1 MVLPISQYDAINI
14 SLQQKKV
21 STALQTLYDFTS
33 SDHPPPASI
42 TRMLFEL
49 LINDKSATTEW
60 TTTIFLYRKFISI
73 HSTNIL
79 KNVWKPS
86 RDSMFPFWDLIEFLM
101 EEISECKEKDFERRT
116 HLQDFIEF
124 LIDMIR
130 QDIERELFEH
140 LSVADGRWSTCLNVP
155 VSIIQK
161 STNASNLHL
170 AAKWVNAISSIRHLN
185 HLSIDQL
192 NDKVADVIKPLCYR
206 DTVTFLRLINPD
218 FRLIFTDYIL
228 TSYCLYPVHAKK
240 LISLTPSIKKL
251 ENLHFHGELLDYKR
265 EVGKRSQ
272 KMIESIRSISFFLSL
287 LVLYSES
294 LSKDASCNNEEV
306 KECLVEIEGRLEALD
321 PETNDF
327 IAWANLSNLLDDT
340 LDKPFAIKAEKQSEF
355 TNLTFNSDVPFLRTS
370 SNSDIFT
377 SIDQSGSDSQ
387 LLPLDWT
394 KFGESEVNLDSQS
407 QTLMSSNSTN
417 VMSSGDTKNCW
428 PFVFDSH
435 YKDSSNEYSN
445 AIDPSQLESKDST
458 HQLTLPIDNGALP
471 GSNQLLILASPYYS
485 NSYPMLSKANAA
497 LEAVKMLGATT
508 FSSSFVER
516 LIDESENE
524 RNLKN
529 EIYPNYLPPE
539 QPQLQLHPAL
549 TANQKTIDPSIYNA
563 WNPAQHWNMAHPQ
576 NICPSLTSSNTIKA
590 VETSISGS
598 KRGKV
603 SGLDTTGNKRKT
615 VQHSIICTECN
626 FELGIAF
633 IRGAP
638 CGENDNGPIN
648 AVCQNCSAKSPH
660 VHYENINDQRKRK
673 RRESKTI
680 DCEVCHS
687 KIGNGGLTGHLS
699 APEVKVEFVCGDCGV
714 KYMFCSECGG
724 GGKQRTGKWRP
735 RELFEQ
741 GRRTCSLP
749 HIRVGTAELHYK
761 VIRASE
767 LTSDILQ
774 GIQDVFFDCLLSLYC
789 VPSVMSSNRYSSFET
804 IKREIERLWVTSVL
818 DVLTNNVLN
827 GRKYVTVAWIHKRH
841 RNKGIGR
848 SNPTK
853 EMIPWLKRLGLSG
866 IISPSKFGS
875 GQDSEDKHHCFVAF
889 SIAEWDPINQTIFMA
904 QMAPRSVFLKTME
917 GYIELIRNCIHQIQ
931 KDAIDNHQDLPEHIW
946 CWTKADHARLQSIP
960 TRLKFVPKAD
970 YLESRPDLDA
980 NAFERHDYEPL
991 QAEGTAVYAAPTK
1004 TFISSK
1010 D

>member
-1 MVLPISQYDAINI
+1 MTLPISQYDAIII
-14 SLQQKKV
+14 SLKQKRLT
-21 STALQTLYDFTS
+21 TALQTLNDFTS
-33 SDHPPPASI
+33 TDHPPPASI
-42 TRMLFEL
+42 TRMIMDL
-49 LINDKSATTEW
+49 LLNDNPTGVEW
-60 TTTIFLYRKFISI
+60 TKTIFMYRKFVSLHTPGIF
-73 HSTNIL
+73 
-79 KNVWKPS
+79 KNVWKPTK
-86 RDSMFPFWDLIEFLM
+86 DSMFPFWDLIESLM
-101 EEISECKEKDFERRT
+101 KEIQDNNRNVTHKI
-116 HLQDFIEF
+116 HLQNFVEF
-124 LIDMIR
+124 LVDVIDE
-130 QDIERELFEH
+130 DITKYRGELFEQ
-140 LSVADGRWSTCLNVP
+140 LSTVDGRWSTSLNVP
-155 VSIIQK
+155 VKIIQET
-161 STNASNLHL
+161 TNPSNINL
-170 AAKWVNAISSIRHLN
+170 AAKWITAIAKLRFLDF
-185 HLSIDQL
+185 LSTDQL
-192 NDKVADVIKPLCYR
+192 NDKFTDIMKSISYNDNLCL
-206 DTVTFLRLINPD
+206 LRLID
-218 FRLIFTDYIL
+218 KDYRLILTDFIL
-228 TSYCLYPVHAKK
+228 CSYCLYPTNAKN
-240 LISLTPSIKKL
+240 LISLPPSIKKF
-251 ENLHFHGELLDYKR
+251 ESLHILGDMLDYKK
-265 EVGKRSQ
+265 ESGKKSQ
-272 KMIESIRSISFFLSL
+272 KVTESIKSISFLLGL
-287 LVLYSES
+287 LVIYSDSVVKES
-294 LSKDASCNNEEV
+294 GENNREV
-306 KECLVEIEGRLEALD
+306 KENFVDIENRLEKLD

-327 IAWANLSNLLDDT
+327 IAWANLSNLLDDS
-340 LDKPFAIKAEKQSEF
+340 LDKPFEIKGEKPSEF

-394 KFGESEVNLDSQS
+394 KFGESEVNLDSHS

-417 VMSSGDTKNCW
+417 VMTSGDAKTCW
-428 PFVFDSH
+428 PFVFESH
-435 YKDSSNEYSN
+435 YKDSSKDYSN
-445 AIDPSQLESKDST
+445 AIDPSQLESKES
-458 HQLTLPIDNGALP
+458 HQLTLPIDNGTLS
-471 GSNQLLILASPYYS
+471 GASPYYS
-485 NSYPMLSKANAA
+485 NNFPVMSKANSA

-524 RNLKN
+524 RNMKS
-529 EIYPNYLPPE
+529 EIYTNYLPPE
-539 QPQLQLHPAL
+539 QPQLQLHTAL
-549 TANQKTIDPSIYNA
+549 TANQKTIDPSIYTG
-563 WNPAQHWNMAHPQ
+563 WNPAQHWGLSHPQ

-603 SGLDTTGNKRKT
+603 STLDPAGNRRKT
-615 VQHSIICTECN
+615 MQHSIVCTECN

-638 CGENDNGPIN
+638 CGENDNGPIS

-687 KIGNGGLTGHLS
+687 KIGNGGLSGHLS

-789 VPSVMSSNRYSSFET
+789 VPSVMSSNRYNSFET

-866 IISPSKFGS
+866 IISPSKFAS
-875 GQDSEDKHHCFVAF
+875 GQDSEEKHHCFVAF
-889 SIAEWDPINQTIFMA
+889 SIAEWDPVNQSIFMA

-917 GYIELIRNCIHQIQ
+917 GYIELIRNCIQQIQ
-931 KDAIDNHQDLPEHIW
+931 KDAIDSHQDLPEHIW

-980 NAFERHDYEPL
+980 NALERHDYEPL
-991 QAEGTAVYAAPTK
+991 HAEGTAVYAAPTK